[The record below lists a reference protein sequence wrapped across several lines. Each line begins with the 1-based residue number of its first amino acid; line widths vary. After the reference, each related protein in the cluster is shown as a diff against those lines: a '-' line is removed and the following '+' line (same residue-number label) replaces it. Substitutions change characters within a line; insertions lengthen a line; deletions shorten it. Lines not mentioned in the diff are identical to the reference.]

1 MTAFWTSHLQM
12 THPLFFII
20 IITTSPLKIIN
31 TNKSSRL
38 FNIMNS
44 QADEVIILEIIIAN

>member
-1 MTAFWTSHLQM
+1 M

-38 FNIMNS
+38 LNIMNS